1 MLVTDHY
8 FGLPRQIYSAKFI
21 KVGRHIP
28 HWVGPFHRRFMRLR
42 LGLKVFGTER
52 YTTLH
57 HTSGSV
63 SIMIT
68 DRATIAETKLLPS
81 SVNRHL
87 TKGILVQ

>member
-1 MLVTDHY
+1 
-8 FGLPRQIYSAKFI
+8 
-21 KVGRHIP
+21 
-28 HWVGPFHRRFMRLR
+28 MRLR

-63 SIMIT
+63 SMIT